1 MIKTNAFDLNKK
13 SHFGSGLKTIIIL
26 CILLFGIRF
35 VFIGIMGIMPQ
46 DAYYDFYAQH
56 LDLSYYDHP
65 PLIGYLLR
73 FFTSLFGKKVYVL
86 KVADTLITLLTII
99 AFYNLAKK
107 FLSENKSLIAIALLL
122 STLMISILSLVSTP
136 DVPLMLCWTIS
147 LNFLYEAI
155 FKRKNIY
162 WIWAG
167 IFTGLSFDS
176 KYTAFFLIIGLIGF
190 LLISKPFRKLI
201 ISMWFFLYLICFAI
215 TILPVVI
222 WNALHEFASFKFQS
236 EGRAQEGLHID
247 ITGFAGVI
255 GHQSAILLPLL
266 FFSLVYFIFRL
277 CKKYGIRFARIPA
290 DQLFLL
296 SFFIPLFLGFFFIS
310 FFYWVKLNWMMP
322 AYITGIIWVSRYWN
336 KKWVRYQ
343 LIFSIVLHLLLA
355 VEIIFYVIPIRSDD
369 TWFGWSEFSNKVEI
383 LRKKY
388 PDAFIFSSDDYKT
401 SAILN
406 FYLNETVYS
415 RNIVGERALQFD
427 YVGTDLNTLKGKNAI
442 YIDSNPR
449 FTDLK
454 NENKAVPE
462 SYYSYFDRITPLDPI
477 LIEKNGRTE
486 RKFSV
491 FLCFNYHPNRLNSK

>member
-1 MIKTNAFDLNKK
+1 MIKPNAFDLNKK
-13 SHFGSGLKTIIIL
+13 SHFGSGLKSITIL
-26 CILLFGIRF
+26 CILLLGIRF
-35 VFIGIMGIMPQ
+35 VFIAIMGIMPQ

-86 KVADTLITLLTII
+86 KSADTFVTLLTII

-107 FLSENKSLIAIALLL
+107 FLSENKALIGTALLL

-136 DVPLMLCWTIS
+136 DVPLMLCWTITII
-147 LNFLYEAI
+147 FLHEAI

-176 KYTAFFLIIGLIGF
+176 KYTALFIIIGLIGF
-190 LLISKPFRKLI
+190 LLISKSYRKLI
-201 ISMWFFLYLICFAI
+201 ISRWFILYLICFAI

-222 WNALHEFASFKFQS
+222 WNALHGFASFKFQS
-236 EGRAQEGLHID
+236 EGRAQEGFHID
-247 ITGFAGVI
+247 IMGFVGVI
-255 GHQSAILLPLL
+255 GHQSAILLPFL
-266 FFSLVYFIFRL
+266 FFSLVYFIFRF
-277 CKKYGIRFARIPA
+277 CRKYGIRFTRIPTG
-290 DQLFLL
+290 QLFLL
-296 SFFIPLFLGFFFIS
+296 SFFIPLFIGFFFIS

-322 AYITGIIWVSRYWN
+322 AYITGIIWVSRFWN
-336 KKWVRYQ
+336 KKWTRFQ
-343 LIFSIVLHLLLA
+343 LIFSLVVHLLLA
-355 VEIIFYVIPIRSDD
+355 IEIIFYIVPIRSDD
-369 TWFGWSEFSNKVEI
+369 TWYGWSEFSNKVET

-388 PDAFIFSSDDYKT
+388 PDVFIFSSDDYKT

-415 RNIVGERALQFD
+415 RNVVGERALQFD
-427 YVGTDLNTLKGKNAI
+427 FVGTDLNTLKGKNAI

-454 NENKAVPE
+454 NENKSVPLF
-462 SYYSYFDRITPLDPI
+462 YYSYFDRIIPLEPI
-477 LIEKNGRTE
+477 LIEKKWQH
-486 RKFSV
+486 RKKIFRFPLHQLS
-491 FLCFNYHPNRLNSK
+491 S